1 MLCDPERVA
10 AVIRVKAE
18 AHLPDALWDWGGR
31 LTDLQDTLLQLRND
45 PEMFVRHVIGAEPQ
59 QWQTEALRAIAANDK
74 VAIKSGHGVGKTA
87 FLSWLILWW
96 LLTRYPTKIV
106 ATANTAHQL
115 NDVLWTEVDKW
126 ARMMPEGFKNQLDFK
141 SDKISLAGSSDSFCA
156 FRTSRRENPEALQ
169 GFHSENMLIVVDE
182 ASGVPDVVF
191 QVGEGAMSTKGA
203 KTVLTG
209 NPTRAEGFFFD
220 AFHNNREQ
228 FECMTVSCEDA
239 DTVDPKFVE
248 DMIAKYGAESN
259 VTRIRVYG
267 EFPTQSDDVLL
278 PLHLVEDAVKRDIE
292 PSPMT
297 PVVWGIDVARFGGDR
312 SALCK
317 RQGQVLVEKCKTWQ
331 GKDLMEMA
339 GIILSEYEATPYTLR
354 PSSIF
359 IDSIGVGGGLA
370 DRLSELDLPAIGI
383 AVSESPSLKDRFT
396 RLRDELFW
404 KAREWFEARDCHIPN
419 DEALISEVTA
429 VRYKY
434 QSTGK
439 LKIESKDEMKRRGQR
454 SPDVADAFVL
464 TFAQEGATAMGQAS
478 RWNTRGTYKPDAR
491 WVV

>member
-1 MLCDPERVA
+1 
-10 AVIRVKAE
+10 
-18 AHLPDALWDWGGR
+18 
-31 LTDLQDTLLQLRND
+31 
-45 PEMFVRHVIGAEPQ
+45 
-59 QWQTEALRAIAANDK
+59 
-74 VAIKSGHGVGKTA
+74 
-87 FLSWLILWW
+87 
-96 LLTRYPTKIV
+96 
-106 ATANTAHQL
+106 
-115 NDVLWTEVDKW
+115 
-126 ARMMPEGFKNQLDFK
+126 
-141 SDKISLAGSSDSFCA
+141 
-156 FRTSRRENPEALQ
+156 
-169 GFHSENMLIVVDE
+169 MLIVVDE

-339 GIILSEYEATPYTLR
+339 GIILSEYEATPYSLR
-354 PSSIF
+354 PVSIF

-370 DRLSELDLPAIGI
+370 DRLAELDLPAIGV
-383 AVSESPSLKDRFT
+383 AVSESPSLKERFT

-404 KAREWFEARDCHIPN
+404 KAREWFEARDCKIPS
-419 DEALISEVTA
+419 DESLISEVTA

-464 TFAQEGATAMGQAS
+464 TFAQEGATALGQAS
-478 RWNTRGTYKPDAR
+478 RWNARATYKPDTR